1 MKSNSTEKKL
11 KERVKELTCLLEISS
26 TIALADRAEKKILQ
40 KIILSVKK
48 AYMYDEDIVIEL
60 QIQDFILSTSKL
72 PKHSVF
78 QISDITILGTNSG
91 FIKAHYPKN
100 KFNSTNFLKEE
111 QKLLNAIAFEI
122 GNYLEKFQILE
133 KKNQLMR
140 SIERLDRLS
149 ILSEMTAGIAHE
161 LNNPL
166 ANILGYAEL
175 IKLNNN
181 DPEIDA
187 DISTIINSAIY
198 SRKIITKIL
207 SFTCDVPYHFEIQE
221 IKPIITFAVSLL
233 KQNFQRKEVKNE
245 LIFKN
250 TIDYIS
256 VDSIQLTQALLNL
269 LVNALDASPERSILK
284 TTIENDFQHLFI
296 TVEDQGQGIQE
307 HIKSKIFE
315 PFFTTKVTKESCGIG
330 LTMVS
335 RIVKIHNGE
344 ILIKDNFPQGTIFTI
359 KLPLTE

>member
-1 MKSNSTEKKL
+1 MKSELTEKTL

-26 TIALADRAEKKILQ
+26 TIAQADRAEKKILQ

-48 AYMYDEDIVIEL
+48 AYMYSEDIVIEV

-78 QISDITILGTNSG
+78 QISDITILEANSG

-100 KFNSTNFLKEE
+100 KYNNSHFLDEE

-122 GNYLEKFQILE
+122 GSYLEKFQILE
-133 KKNQLMR
+133 KKNQLI
-140 SIERLDRLS
+140 STIEHMNRLS

-175 IKLNNN
+175 IKLNNT
-181 DPEIDA
+181 DPEIDV

-198 SRKIITKIL
+198 SRKIINKIL
-207 SFTCDVPYHFEIQE
+207 SFSSDVPYHFEKQK
-221 IKPIITFAVSLL
+221 IKSMVNFAVSLL
-233 KQNFQRKEVKNE
+233 KQNFQRKEIKNE

-250 TIDYIS
+250 TIDYIN

-269 LVNALDASPERSILK
+269 LINALDASPEKSTLK
-284 TTIENDFQHLFI
+284 TTIENDLQYLFVI
-296 TVEDQGQGIQE
+296 IEDQGLGIHE
-307 HIKSKIFE
+307 NIKSKVFE
-315 PFFTTKVTKESCGIG
+315 PFFTTKAANEGCGIG

-344 ILIKDNFPQGTIFTI
+344 IIIKDNFPQGTIFTI
-359 KLPLTE
+359 KLPLTQ